1 MNTGITIEQLIATV
15 ARVEAEVERKQSG
28 HEKLVRFPLAPL
40 PKNAN
45 LLVHP
50 GVA

>member
-15 ARVEAEVERKQSG
+15 ARVEAKVERKQREDAGVLS
-28 HEKLVRFPLAPL
+28 FPLP
-40 PKNAN
+40 PFQEDVN
-45 LLVHP
+45 LIAQP

>member
-15 ARVEAEVERKQSG
+15 ARVEAKL
-28 HEKLVRFPLAPL
+28 EKKEKGCEDVLRFPLAP
-40 PKNAN
+40 PREDVN
-45 LLVHP
+45 LLAHP